1 MTAKKDYGFLGY
13 AVISFHFLILIV
25 SFI

>member
-1 MTAKKDYGFLGY
+1 MTAKKDYVFLGY
-13 AVISFHFLILIV
+13 AIISVHFLILIV